1 MTMGRNEI
9 FFVPDKEKINLGAL
23 GSRAIKKDI
32 EQ

>member
-23 GSRAIKKDI
+23 GSGAI
-32 EQ
+32 